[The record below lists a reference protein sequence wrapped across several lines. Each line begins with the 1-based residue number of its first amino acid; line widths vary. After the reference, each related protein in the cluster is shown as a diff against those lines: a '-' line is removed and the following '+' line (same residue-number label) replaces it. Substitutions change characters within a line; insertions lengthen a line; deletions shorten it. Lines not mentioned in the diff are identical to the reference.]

1 MVSQAMWFVVKSV
14 LVKVYNELLPLSGF
28 LNLKYNVLIKIYI
41 KESQRMLIG
50 WGKSKL
56 KKLFYFKS
64 NINLKKFLI
73 SLAKNFP

>member
-1 MVSQAMWFVVKSV
+1 MWFVVKSV

-56 KKLFYFKS
+56 KKLYYFKS